1 VNSLTSTSDS
11 EPTPD
16 SVSALYYDGRSALS
30 RPVSVRVGRAADG
43 LELQIQ
49 EGERT
54 ERIPLAG
61 SATAGRVGQARHL
74 LPLPDGGTL
83 EILDGPAFAAALAAA
98 GHEDGERLVRWLERS
113 WLVAVTA
120 LLVLLLGSGA
130 FLAWGLPALAN
141 RALAVIPR
149 EVDQRIGTQALNVLD
164 RSVFKLS
171 TLPTYRQAQLRAV
184 FAEVTAAAGPEGRQ
198 YRLEFRQG
206 GGMGANAFALPSGI
220 VVMTDELV
228 ALAHNDEELRGV
240 LAHETGHLV
249 HRHAMR
255 QLLQSSVGALLMV
268 SILGDVS
275 AASTLVAGA
284 PGVLLNA
291 AYSRNFEREAD
302 AFAVQWMRQHSVPPE
317 RLAALLT
324 RVAGEEGAS
333 ENGLLASHPGLAE
346 RVRLAGAGAPS
357 DPESAA
363 KLVDQGNTK
372 LEKGKYEQAIAD
384 YDQALAS
391 DPASD
396 MALANRAMAE
406 LWLGDRADAHR
417 DLEAAARLNGSNYVV
432 FHGRGMLALFEGD
445 NPAAVAAFSAALQVD
460 SQDQFSLAWR
470 ARAYSLLGDTERALA
485 DAAELLETQPN
496 RSDMRQLRARELRDE
511 GRIGLAEQEAVAL
524 ELANPEDS
532 EAYIKAAAL
541 LSQINRWQEAMQALD
556 RAVEL
561 SPYVGSYIAR
571 SSYRSPKDL
580 QGRRADIQAA
590 FKQNPLAHSVLWA
603 LNGLQFDTGQYAAEI
618 TTINQDITRSGENAA
633 KLLWRGIANDRLGI
647 AALAREDIAKAL
659 GLARLPGDHNNLCWT
674 LAITG
679 TELETALAECDRA
692 LVGQPANAGF
702 LDSRGMVLLR
712 LGRYAEAVASYD
724 AALRRDPDTTDSL
737 YGRGLAERHLGL
749 KEKSVVDIRAAVAL
763 NGQVSDTF
771 SMYGL

>member
-1 VNSLTSTSDS
+1 MNSSTSTSDS
-11 EPTPD
+11 ESTPD
-16 SVSALYYDGRSALS
+16 SVAALYYDGRSALS
-30 RPVSVRVGRAADG
+30 RPVRVRVGRAADG
-43 LELQIQ
+43 LELQVQ

-54 ERIPLAG
+54 ERIPLVG

-120 LLVLLLGSGA
+120 LFVLLLGSAA
-130 FLAWGLPALAN
+130 FLAWGLPALAS

-171 TLPTYRQAQLRAV
+171 TLPTYRQAQLREV

-206 GGMGANAFALPSGI
+206 GRMAANAFALPSGI

-275 AASTLVAGA
+275 AASTLIAGA

-291 AYSRNFEREAD
+291 AYSRDFEREAD
-302 AFAVQWMRQHSVPPE
+302 AFAVQWMRQHGVPPE
-317 RLAALLT
+317 RLAELLT
-324 RVAGEEGAS
+324 RVSGQDGAS

-346 RVRLAGAGAPS
+346 RVRLAGAPAPS
-357 DPESAA
+357 DPESAS
-363 KLVDQGNTK
+363 KLVDQGNAK

-384 YDQALAS
+384 YDQALTS

-396 MALANRAMAE
+396 WALANRAMAE

-417 DLEAAARLNGSNYVV
+417 DLEAAARLNGSNIVV
-432 FHGRGMLALFEGD
+432 FHARGMLALFEGD

-460 SQDQFSLAWR
+460 SQDRFSLGWR
-470 ARAYSLLGDTERALA
+470 AHAYSHLGDTERALA

-496 RSDMRQLRARELRDE
+496 RSDMRQLRARQLRDE

-524 ELANPEDS
+524 ELANPNDP

-580 QGRRADIQAA
+580 KGRRADIQAA

-618 TTINQDITRSGENAA
+618 TTINQDITHSGENAA
-633 KLLWRGIANDRLGI
+633 KLLWRGIANDRFGN
-647 AALAREDIAKAL
+647 AALGREDIAKAL
-659 GLARLPGDHNNLCWT
+659 GLARLPDDHNNLCWT

-679 TELETALAECDRA
+679 TALETALAECDRA
-692 LVGQPANAGF
+692 LAGQPAAAAF
-702 LDSRGMVLLR
+702 LDSRGMALLR

-724 AALRRDPDTTDSL
+724 AALKQDPDSADSL

-749 KEKSVVDIRAAVAL
+749 KEKSAVDIRAAAAL
-763 NGQVSDTF
+763 NAQVSDKF

>member
-1 VNSLTSTSDS
+1 MNSLTSTSDS

-30 RPVSVRVGRAADG
+30 RPVRVRVGRAAEG

-54 ERIPLAG
+54 ERIPLVG

-120 LLVLLLGSGA
+120 LVVLLLGSGA

-149 EVDQRIGTQALNVLD
+149 EVDQRIGIQALNVLD

-171 TLPTYRQAQLRAV
+171 TLPTYRQAQLRTV
-184 FAEVTAAAGPEGRQ
+184 FAEVTAAAGPDGRQ
-198 YRLEFRQG
+198 YRLEFRHG
-206 GGMGANAFALPSGI
+206 GRMGANAFALPSGI
-220 VVMTDELV
+220 VVITDELV

-268 SILGDVS
+268 SILGDIS

-291 AYSRNFEREAD
+291 AYSRDFEREAD
-302 AFAVQWMRQHSVPPE
+302 AFAVQWMRQHGVPPQ
-317 RLAALLT
+317 RLAELLT
-324 RVAGEEGAS
+324 RVAGQEGAS

-346 RVRLAGAGAPS
+346 RVRLAGAAAPS
-357 DPESAA
+357 DPEAAA
-363 KLVDQGNTK
+363 KLVDQGNAK
-372 LEKGKYEQAIAD
+372 LEKREYKQAIVD
-384 YDQALAS
+384 FDQALAS

-396 MALANRAMAE
+396 MALADRAMAE

-417 DLEAAARLNGSNYVV
+417 DLEAAARLNGNNYVA
-432 FHGRGMLALFEGD
+432 FHARGMLALFEGD
-445 NPAAVAAFSAALQVD
+445 NQAAVTAFSAALQVD
-460 SQDQFSLAWR
+460 SQDQFSLIWR
-470 ARAYSLLGDTERALA
+470 ARAYSRLGDKERALA
-485 DAAELLETQPN
+485 DAAEVLETEPN
-496 RSDMRQLRARELRDE
+496 RSDMRQLRARQLRDE

-524 ELANPEDS
+524 ELAHPQDP

-541 LSQINRWQEAMQALD
+541 LADINRWQEAMQALD

-561 SPYVGSYIAR
+561 SPDVRSYIAR
-571 SSYRSPKDL
+571 SGLRSPKDL

-590 FKQNPLAHSVLWA
+590 LKQNPRAPSALWA
-603 LNGLQFDTGQYAAEI
+603 LGLLQFYTGQYAAEI
-618 TTINQDITRSGENAA
+618 NTFNQDITLSDEDAS
-633 KLLWRGIANDRLGI
+633 KLIWRGIANDRLGN
-647 AALAREDIAKAL
+647 AALARQDIAKAIS
-659 GLARLPGDHNNLCWT
+659 LAEVPADHNSLCWT
-674 LAITG
+674 LAITD
-679 TELETALAECDRA
+679 TALETALAECDRA
-692 LVGQPANAGF
+692 LAGQPASPAF
-702 LDSRGMVLLR
+702 LDSRGMALLR

-724 AALRRDPDTTDSL
+724 AALRQDPDAADSL
-737 YGRGLAERHLGL
+737 YGCGLAKRHLGL
-749 KEKSVVDIRAAVAL
+749 KEQSVADIRAARAL
-763 NGQVSDTF
+763 NAQVSDTF

>member
-30 RPVSVRVGRAADG
+30 RPVWVRVGRAAGG

-54 ERIPLAG
+54 ERIPLVG

-74 LPLPDGGTL
+74 LPLPDGGTV
-83 EILDGPAFAAALAAA
+83 EIIDGPAFAAALAAA

-113 WLVAVTA
+113 WLVAVMA

-141 RALAVIPR
+141 RALAVIPH

-171 TLPTYRQAQLRAV
+171 KLPTYRQAQLRAV
-184 FAEVTAAAGPEGRQ
+184 FAEVTAAAGPDGRQ

-206 GGMGANAFALPSGI
+206 GRMGANAFALPSGI

-291 AYSRNFEREAD
+291 AYSRDFEREAD
-302 AFAVQWMRQHSVPPE
+302 AFAVQWMRQHGVPPE
-317 RLAALLT
+317 RLAELLT
-324 RVAGEEGAS
+324 RVSGQEGAS
-333 ENGLLASHPGLAE
+333 DNGLLATHPGLAE
-346 RVRLAGAGAPS
+346 RVRLAGAAAPS
-357 DPESAA
+357 DPESATRLVSEGNA
-363 KLVDQGNTK
+363 KLD
-372 LEKGKYEQAIAD
+372 KGEYEQAIAD
-384 YDQALAS
+384 FDMALAS

-396 MALANRAMAE
+396 WALADRAMAE
-406 LWLGDRADAHR
+406 VWLGDRADAHR
-417 DLEAAARLNGSNYVV
+417 DLEAAARLNGSNNVV

-445 NPAAVAAFSAALQVD
+445 NPAAVTAFSAALQID
-460 SQDQFSLAWR
+460 SQDQFSLGWR
-470 ARAYSLLGDTERALA
+470 AHAYSHLGDTERALA
-485 DAAELLETQPN
+485 DAAEVLEKQPY

-524 ELANPEDS
+524 ELANPQDP
-532 EAYIKAAAL
+532 EAYIKAASL
-541 LSQINRWQEAMQALD
+541 LAAINQWQEAMRAVD

-561 SPYVGSYIAR
+561 SPDARSYIAR
-571 SSYRSPKDL
+571 SGYRSPNDL

-590 FKQNPLAHSVLWA
+590 LKKNPRAPLALWA
-603 LNGLQFDTGQYAAEI
+603 LSGLQFYTRQYAAAI
-618 TTINQDITRSGENAA
+618 ITINQHITLSGESASD
-633 KLLWRGIANDRLGI
+633 LTWRGIANDRLGN
-647 AALAREDIAKAL
+647 AALARQDIAKAIS
-659 GLARLPGDHNNLCWT
+659 LANVPADHNNLCWS
-674 LAITG
+674 LAT
-679 TELETALAECDRA
+679 TNTALETALAECDRA
-692 LVGQPANAGF
+692 LAGQPASAGF
-702 LDSRGMVLLR
+702 LDSRGMALLR
-712 LGRYAEAVASYD
+712 LGRYADAVESYD
-724 AALRRDPDTTDSL
+724 AALRQDPDTVDSL
-737 YGRGLAERHLGL
+737 YGRGLAERRLGL
-749 KEKSVVDIRAAVAL
+749 KEKSVVDIRAAVEL
-763 NGQVSDTF
+763 NAHVSDSF